1 MIISNNIDTRI
12 KPNLFCW
19 YYKYDSHISF
29 WKKKER
35 FLFNKFK
42 FDSDIVDNI
51 NNEFCEMW
59 RPKGDYELIF
69 PTNKPIDI
77 YKRYILCNI

>member
-12 KPNLFCW
+12 KSNLFCC
-19 YYKYDSHISF
+19 YKYNSHISF
-29 WKKKER
+29 WKKKEG

-51 NNEFCEMW
+51 NNEFCEMS

>member
-1 MIISNNIDTRI
+1 MIISNNIDTKI
-12 KPNLFCW
+12 KSNLFCC
-19 YYKYDSHISF
+19 YKYDSHISF
-29 WKKKER
+29 WKKKEG

-51 NNEFCEMW
+51 NNEFCEMS

>member
-1 MIISNNIDTRI
+1 MIISNNIDTKI
-12 KPNLFCW
+12 KSNLFCC
-19 YYKYDSHISF
+19 YKYDSHISF
-29 WKKKER
+29 WKKKEG

-51 NNEFCEMW
+51 NNEFCEMS

-77 YKRYILCNI
+77 CKRYILYNI